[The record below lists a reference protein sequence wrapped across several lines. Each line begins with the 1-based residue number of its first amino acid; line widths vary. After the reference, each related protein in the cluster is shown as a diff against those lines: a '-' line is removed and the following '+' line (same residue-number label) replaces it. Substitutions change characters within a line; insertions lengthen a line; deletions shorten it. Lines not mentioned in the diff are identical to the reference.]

1 VVLLVLFVVV
11 FFSHLP
17 VAVVEEVE
25 VLTRDQQVEDLMP
38 TVGIHIMEE
47 QLIPIVVALVVTVLA
62 TVAAVV
68 AVVVDQVDLLVAVLL
83 DLITAMVAVVVAEET
98 PTIDLI

>member
-1 VVLLVLFVVV
+1 
-11 FFSHLP
+11 
-17 VAVVEEVE
+17 VAAVE

-62 TVAAVV
+62 TEAAVAAVV
-68 AVVVDQVDLLVAVLL
+68 VGQVDLLVAVVL
-83 DLITAMVAVVVAEET
+83 DLINDMAVAAAEEET
-98 PTIDLI
+98 PTTDLT